1 MGNFKRWS
9 TTRRNGIVNIIKLS
23 FFIIND
29 NDIDTYGVQSEIFK
43 VTELILTRLLEQG
56 FNK

>member
-1 MGNFKRWS
+1 M
-9 TTRRNGIVNIIKLS
+9 
-23 FFIIND
+23 IND

-56 FNK
+56 FYK